1 MGGPRLLLI
10 GGGHA
15 HVFVF
20 EALARGRMPVGE
32 VTLVSPHDHQVY
44 SGMVPGL
51 IAGRYTLDEVTFDLP
66 AIAARCGIRFVRDTA
81 VRLDPAARTVA
92 LASGEVLAYD
102 VVSFAIGGAPAGS
115 DRPGVAEYAHF
126 VKPINRVLELLPAID
141 HAAATRGPE
150 PLQVVVAGAGAAGVE
165 VALAL
170 RARLD
175 RLDATRAV
183 ITLYDP
189 AHTLLR
195 DRHPAA
201 RRHAERALRL
211 GEITLRLGTGIE
223 EVGASYARLSGGRVV
238 PADLV
243 VWTAGTRAPDL
254 FRDSGLPTD
263 PHGFLLVEETLQ
275 ASGVPEVFAAGDAA
289 SLVTAPQTPKAGV
302 YAVRQAPVLVH
313 NLSAALG
320 RVARGRPPGGAG
332 NELRAYHPQSRFLA
346 LLNTGDGRAIFSYGD
361 LALAGRWAMHL
372 KDWID
377 RGFMR
382 RFQRL
387 YDTGRHRSRETGAA

>member
-1 MGGPRLLLI
+1 MSGPRLLLV

-15 HVFVF
+15 HVFVL
-20 EALARGRMPVGE
+20 EALARGRVPAGE
-32 VTLVSPHDHQVY
+32 ATLVSPHDRQVY

-51 IAGRYTLDEVTFDLP
+51 IGGRYTLEEVTFDLP
-66 AIAARCGIRFVRDTA
+66 AMAARCGVRFVRDTV
-81 VRLDPAARTVA
+81 VRLDAAVRTA
-92 LASGEVLAYD
+92 TLASGQALPYD
-102 VVSFAIGGAPAGS
+102 VASFAVGGAPAGS

-141 HAAATRGPE
+141 QAAAARGPE
-150 PLQVVVAGAGAAGVE
+150 PLQVLVAGAGAAGVE

-175 RLDATRAV
+175 RLGATRAV
-183 ITLYDP
+183 ITLYDT
-189 AHTLLR
+189 AHTVLR
-195 DRHPAA
+195 ERSPAA
-201 RRHAERALRL
+201 RLHAERALRQR
-211 GEITLRLGTGIE
+211 EVTVRLGTGIE
-223 EVGASYARLSGGRVV
+223 EVGATYARLSGGRIV

-243 VWTAGTRAPDL
+243 VWTAGTRAPGL

-275 ASGVPEVFAAGDAA
+275 ASGVPGVFAAGDAA
-289 SLVTAPQTPKAGV
+289 TLVTAPATPKAGV
-302 YAVRQAPVLVH
+302 FAVRQAPVLVH
-313 NLSAALG
+313 NL
-320 RVARGRPPGGAG
+320 RVALERAAAG
-332 NELRAYHPQSRFLA
+332 NPTGDTSGQFRPYRPQTRFLA
-346 LLNTGDGRAIFSYGD
+346 LLNTGDGRAILSYGD
-361 LALAGRWAMHL
+361 FALTARSAMIL

-387 YDTGRHRSRETGAA
+387 SAA

>member
-1 MGGPRLLLI
+1 
-10 GGGHA
+10 
-15 HVFVF
+15 
-20 EALARGRMPVGE
+20 
-32 VTLVSPHDHQVY
+32 
-44 SGMVPGL
+44 
-51 IAGRYTLDEVTFDLP
+51 
-66 AIAARCGIRFVRDTA
+66 
-81 VRLDPAARTVA
+81 
-92 LASGEVLAYD
+92 
-102 VVSFAIGGAPAGS
+102 
-115 DRPGVAEYAHF
+115 
-126 VKPINRVLELLPAID
+126 
-141 HAAATRGPE
+141 
-150 PLQVVVAGAGAAGVE
+150 
-165 VALAL
+165 
-170 RARLD
+170 
-175 RLDATRAV
+175 
-183 ITLYDP
+183 
-189 AHTLLR
+189 
-195 DRHPAA
+195 
-201 RRHAERALRL
+201 
-211 GEITLRLGTGIE
+211 
-223 EVGASYARLSGGRVV
+223 V

-320 RVARGRPPGGAG
+320 RVARGRPAGGAG

>member
-1 MGGPRLLLI
+1 MNGPRLLLI

-15 HVFVF
+15 HVFVC
-20 EALARGRMPVGE
+20 EAVARGRVPAAQ
-32 VTLVSPHDHQVY
+32 VTLVSPHDRQVY

-51 IAGRYTLDEVTFDLP
+51 IGGRYTLEEVSFDLP
-66 AIAARCGIRFVRDTA
+66 VIAARCGIRFVRDSA
-81 VRLDPAARTVA
+81 VRLDPVARTVA
-92 LASGEVLAYD
+92 LASGEILPYD

-115 DRPGVAEYAHF
+115 DRPGVAEHAHF

-141 HAAATRGPE
+141 HAAAARGPE
-150 PLQVVVAGAGAAGVE
+150 PLQVLVAGAGAAGVE
-165 VALAL
+165 IALAL

-175 RLDATRAV
+175 RLGATRAV
-183 ITLYDP
+183 ITLYDTS
-189 AHTLLR
+189 HTLLR

-201 RRHAERALRL
+201 RAHAERALRR

-223 EVGASYARLSGGRVV
+223 EVGPSHARLSGGRVV

-243 VWTAGTRAPDL
+243 VWTAGTRAPSL
-254 FRDSGLPTD
+254 FRESGLPTD
-263 PHGFLLVEETLQ
+263 PRGFLLVEETLQ

-289 SLVTAPQTPKAGV
+289 TLVTAPQTPKAGV

-313 NLSAALG
+313 NLRAAL
-320 RVARGRPPGGAG
+320 RDVARARPAGGRG
-332 NELRAYHPQSRFLA
+332 NQLRPYRPQPRFLA
-346 LLNTGDGRAIFSYGD
+346 LLNTGDGRAVLSYGEV
-361 LALAGRWAMHL
+361 ALTGRWAMRL

-387 YDTGRHRSRETGAA
+387 AAAR